1 MKKILSLSLL
11 LALSVPLH
19 AQEAAHIAD
28 DVYVFTHGGPG
39 NQYRINGRV
48 NSGEPVTILG
58 RQNQYIQIRTES
70 GRTSWVPAEFVATGK
85 SKLAQ
90 LPSLEESL
98 ITSETRI
105 EEQDEEIARLNQQI
119 SSISGNNSKFTE
131 QINHLERQIVQL
143 ESEIANMD
151 QSNLI
156 RWLTHGGLV
165 ALGGVLLGLFV
176 PYLPKRRKRRDD
188 WF

>member
-11 LALSVPLH
+11 LALSVTLQ

-58 RQNQYIQIRTES
+58 RQNQYVQIRTES
-70 GRTSWVPAEFVATGK
+70 DRTSWVPAEFVVAGE

-98 ITSETRI
+98 TTSQTRI
-105 EEQDEEIARLNQQI
+105 QEQDEEIARLNQQI
-119 SSISGNNSKFTE
+119 SSISGNNSQYTE
-131 QINHLERQIVQL
+131 QINHLERQIIQL